1 MWQVGCFCPSKIR
14 VPSVEVRKRI
24 NLYFTWTSV
33 FTLELGLQSKTAAFN
48 LPLNISTKPS
58 KCQAYFLNKNSE
70 VLFPVS
76 KRNCLG
82 NKQICVGCKTVAA
95 T

>member
-1 MWQVGCFCPSKIR
+1 VWQVGCFCPSKIR

-24 NLYFTWTSV
+24 NLYFTRTSV

-48 LPLNISTKPS
+48 LSLIILTKPS
-58 KCQAYFLNKNSE
+58 KCQAQILNKNSE
-70 VLFPVS
+70 ELFPVS
-76 KRNCLG
+76 KRNCLE
-82 NKQICVGCKTVAA
+82 NSVGCKTVAA